1 MKSFFQFN
9 EDIETRRQELRQK
22 QLDQILASKEDQKL
36 AQRKSIER
44 QEKMQK
50 EKDLEKLKNEIK
62 QELKQEL

>member
-9 EDIETRRQELRQK
+9 EDIETRKQELRQK

-44 QEKMQK
+44 QEEMQQ
-50 EKDLEKLKNEIK
+50 EKDIEELKNKIK
-62 QELKQEL
+62 KELKQEL